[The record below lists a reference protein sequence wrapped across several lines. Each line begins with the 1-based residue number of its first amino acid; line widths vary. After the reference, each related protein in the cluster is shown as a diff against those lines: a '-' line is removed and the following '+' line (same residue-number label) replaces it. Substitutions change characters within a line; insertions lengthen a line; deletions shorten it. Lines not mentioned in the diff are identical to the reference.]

1 MSRAARLKDFG
12 KAVDHATAM
21 LRRSI
26 VANDPLAS
34 SYWESELAKVS
45 AAQHEF
51 RGTTTKTMAEVK
63 ADLAAAGITRV
74 GPFGRMAKDAKRDAG
89 KLRAGVTSEMDA
101 TARRTK
107 RAADRTAK
115 AVPDALDGKVSETR
129 TAADRVATAVETP
142 LTSLDAYAWGQ
153 HAGASY
159 ASGLASQAQATEAAA
174 QQLAEAT
181 HAAIGFSRPP
191 RRGPLASIR
200 SWGPHLVATWT
211 AGIERHVGDVE
222 RTASRL
228 AGAMTP
234 RPLAP
239 AWEGTGSARWRSVPA
254 LTGRSGGGE
263 VHLHIGTL
271 IADERGLDELDR
283 RLDLR
288 RRLRGRSHPRAN
300 DPS

>member
-1 MSRAARLKDFG
+1 
-12 KAVDHATAM
+12 
-21 LRRSI
+21 
-26 VANDPLAS
+26 
-34 SYWESELAKVS
+34 
-45 AAQHEF
+45 
-51 RGTTTKTMAEVK
+51 MAEVK
-63 ADLAAAGITRV
+63 AELAAAGVTKV
-74 GPFGRMAKDAKRDAG
+74 GPLRKMARDAKRDAG
-89 KLRAGVTSEMDA
+89 KLKAGVTAEVDA

-107 RAADRTAK
+107 RAADRTAS
-115 AVPDALDGKVSETR
+115 AVPDALDASVTETR
-129 TAADRVATAVETP
+129 TAAASVGSAVEGP
-142 LTSLDAYAWGQ
+142 LTSLDAFAWGQ

-174 QQLAEAT
+174 QQLAAAT

-228 AGAMTP
+228 AGAIVP
-234 RPLAP
+234 APLAP
-239 AWEGTGSARWRSVPA
+239 AWQASGGGWRSPA
-254 LTGRSGGGE
+254 STFGGGRGGE

-288 RRLRGRSHPRAN
+288 RRLRGRSRPRAN
-300 DPS
+300 DPA